1 MIHPSTPLLVLLECI
16 KQAGS
21 LETYFYFPHL
31 ILAGSNQI
39 ERTDFEYLIEQAYLK
54 EQGAD
59 AFGKQYALTF
69 KAEQIL
75 SDSIY
80 PMSKEGIVFAL
91 N

>member
-1 MIHPSTPLLVLLECI
+1 MIQPSTPLLVLLDSI

-31 ILAGSNQI
+31 IVAGSNRI
-39 ERTDFEYLIEQAYLK
+39 ERTDFEYLMDQAYVK
-54 EQGAD
+54 ELGSD
-59 AFGKQYALTF
+59 IFGKQYGLTF

-75 SDSIY
+75 SDAIY
-80 PMSKEGIVFAL
+80 PISRDEIVFAL

>member
-1 MIHPSTPLLVLLECI
+1 MIHPSTPLLLLLECV

-21 LETYFYFPHL
+21 LETFFYFPHF
-31 ILAGSNQI
+31 IIAGHTRI
-39 ERTDFEYLIEQAYLK
+39 ERTDFEYLVSEAYVK
-54 EQGAD
+54 ETRSD
-59 AFGKQYALTF
+59 ASGKQYTLTL

-80 PMSKEGIVFAL
+80 SSPKGAVVVAV